1 MAPQP
6 INREHGDQLSEVY
19 LGERSDSETQRV
31 TRERVE
37 WMCREAEGPRVM
49 DVGCSQ
55 GMTSTLVARQGLFCV
70 GVDVSRDGLAYAENL
85 KRKESLKV
93 KERLSFVS
101 ASCFELPFNSDY
113 FDSCLLGEVLE
124 HLECSGECLA
134 ETARVLK
141 PRGKAVITVPFGQLP
156 HPDHKKVYH
165 FTSFL
170 AEVESLFDPVS
181 IDLVDKRIRF
191 VGRLRSS
198 APDAEH
204 DSVDKGRLLEKAEL
218 FIDALAESKENER
231 LRLNMAFD
239 QRKKAL
245 EQRDKA
251 LEQRDGSLEHLQR
264 LGNGEGVSKLI
275 REVARKRMSWVV
287 RNLRKNGF
295 GWTLMRCF
303 RKTLGLILKLMS
315 TCFSV
320 LKKILDLLREERVCK
335 KARAIFTKR
344 LADFVEKA
352 NSHDSKRVVVIFSGT
367 KEIREIY
374 GNRPMRQTRILLDGS
389 TPVLFSYYRWNKT
402 DRLAE
407 SNHPLL
413 LQSPIDFT
421 MEFFSQ
427 IMQADLP
434 GKEKVF
440 IVSFPHPFIVRRLN
454 ELHTWGWRTI
464 YDVRDNWGEFAI
476 VGAARWYDQDVER
489 YVVNNVEACCCVAA
503 PLRDKIQSFTTN
515 KTVHLN
521 PNAFD
526 VLFLK
531 PENRGRVAP
540 RSGPKIVGYFGHLT
554 PAWFDW
560 KGLNAVAR
568 LLPEWTFEVV
578 GRDAEGHGDLE
589 RNICLSGPKSH
600 AELNEITQR
609 WRVAM
614 IPFKMGPLA
623 DGVDPIKIYE
633 YLAMGLPTVSFCMP
647 QIHEYPYVFPVY
659 SVEEF
664 AEKIVEASKMSIG
677 REAIDMFLSANT
689 WEIRVDEM
697 LSLLMD
703 PGLQSCDLQLLHPDG
718 GNS

>member
-1 MAPQP
+1 MALQP
-6 INREHGDQLSEVY
+6 INREQGDQLSEVY

-85 KRKESLKV
+85 KRKGSPEV

-101 ASCFELPFNSDY
+101 ASCFELPFNGDY

-124 HLECSGECLA
+124 HLECPRECLA

-141 PRGKAVITVPFGQLP
+141 PGGKAVITVPFGQLP
-156 HPDHKKVYH
+156 HPDHKRVYH

-170 AEVESLFDPVS
+170 AEVEAFFDPVS
-181 IDLVDKRIRF
+181 MDLVDKRIRF

-198 APDAEH
+198 APDAKH

-218 FIDALAESKENER
+218 FIDALEASKEGER
-231 LRLNMAFD
+231 LRLNMAFE
-239 QRKKAL
+239 QRKEALEERDRAL
-245 EQRDKA
+245 EQLDR
-251 LEQRDGSLEHLQR
+251 LE
-264 LGNGEGVSKLI
+264 NGEGLYRLL
-275 REVARKRMSWVV
+275 REVVRKRMS
-287 RNLRKNGF
+287 RAEKDIKKKGLGR
-295 GWTLMRCF
+295 TLVKCF
-303 RKTLGLILKLMS
+303 RKACRLSPKLM
-315 TCFSV
+315 TACFRV
-320 LKKILDLLREERVCK
+320 LKRILNLLREERVCK
-335 KARAIFTKR
+335 KARVTFSKR
-344 LADFVEKA
+344 LADFVEKT
-352 NSHDSKRVVVIFSGT
+352 NKHDSKRVVVIFSGT
-367 KEIREIY
+367 REIKEIY
-374 GNRPMRQTRILLDGS
+374 GNRPMRQTRILLEGS
-389 TPVLFSYYRWNKT
+389 TPVLFSYYRWSKA

-434 GKEKVF
+434 GKEKIF

-464 YDVRDNWGEFAI
+464 YDVRDNWGEFAV

-503 PLRDKIQSFTTN
+503 PLRDKIQGFTTN

-540 RSGPKIVGYFGHLT
+540 RKGPKIVGYFGHLT

-560 KGLNAVAR
+560 KRLNAVAR

-633 YLAMGLPTVSFCMP
+633 YLAMGLPTVSFRMP

-664 AEKIVEASKMSIG
+664 AEKIVEASEVSID

-703 PGLQSCDLQLLHPDG
+703 PELTPCDLQLLNPGG